1 MISPAPSYGPM
12 ENTMAKQVSRYE
24 SNGTTPAQANYDEGS
39 VHDGQTSTPRRAWW
53 KNTSTES
60 ETLVGCKFQIDAVGG
75 NDGDDYLQIAPDI
88 PVEAPGQPNSA
99 LTTGI
104 ALGIGYYE
112 HAITFVTANGET
124 PAGTRRSITTT
135 SGNQKVNLSSIPTGP
150 SGVTK
155 RRVYRT
161 AVGGGALKFVAEIP
175 DNTTTT
181 YLDQTPDASLGAA
194 PPTLNTSGAPG
205 TWTVS
210 DITIGNLSVGSY
222 VACWMRYN
230 VPLGTAQ
237 VGNPR
242 YAKATFVETGA

>member
-1 MISPAPSYGPM
+1 
-12 ENTMAKQVSRYE
+12 MAKQVTRYA
-24 SNGTTPAQANYDEGS
+24 SDGVTPAESVYDEGS
-39 VHDGQTSTPRRAWW
+39 VQDGSSTTPRRIWW
-53 KNTSTES
+53 KNASTEG
-60 ETLVGCKFQIDAVGG
+60 ETLEGCQFEIEAVGA
-75 NDGDDYLQIAPDI
+75 NDGGDYLQLAPDL
-88 PVEAPGQPNSA
+88 PVSAPGQCSA
-99 LTTGI
+99 ALHTGI
-104 ALGIGYYE
+104 ALEIGYYE

-124 PAGTRRSITTT
+124 PAGTRRGITTT
-135 SGNQKVNLSSIPTGP
+135 SGNQKVQLSSIPTGP
-150 SGVTK
+150 AGVTK

-210 DITIGNLSVGSY
+210 DITIGDLSVGAFA
-222 VACWMRYN
+222 ACWMRYSI
-230 VPLGTAQ
+230 PAGTSQ

-242 YAKATFVETGA
+242 RGYVSFKETGA